1 MFPSQITVTIY
12 ISHGKFA
19 FRFLVVGARGGGGA
33 GGGGGIFY
41 HYRKISKN
49 LEGQMDLLVVILG
62 WLQGHN
68 GSFPRFSM
76 SP

>member
-1 MFPSQITVTIY
+1 M
-12 ISHGKFA
+12 
-19 FRFLVVGARGGGGA
+19 VGARGGGGA

-41 HYRKISKN
+41 HYRKFSKN